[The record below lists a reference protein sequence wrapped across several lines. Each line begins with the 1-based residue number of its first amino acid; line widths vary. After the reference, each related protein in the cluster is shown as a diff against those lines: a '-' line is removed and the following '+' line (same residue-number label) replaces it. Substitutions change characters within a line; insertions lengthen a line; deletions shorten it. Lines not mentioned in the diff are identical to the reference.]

1 MQNESD
7 TTKSDTLKIQNH
19 DLDTLDI
26 KNNRKKHGVLFPDT
40 VRGIITGPSNCGK
53 TNAMLSVI
61 EHENSDTVRGIITG
75 PSNCGKT
82 NAMLSVIEHE
92 NGLKFENIY
101 LYSKSLNQPKYVYLE
116 KLLKPISILRKVIKT
131 DKSMGRHNDI
141 DCFYLSQTYA
151 KVPKHLI
158 RDNCFYLSQT
168 YAKVPKHLIRDN
180 ANIIVLFKQDDLNLK
195 HVYTDHVG
203 TDMSFEQFKDMCSLC
218 WKEPYSFITYIRIIK
233 SIKNKLNILKHGEI
247 AKEKVFL
254 PITKHLKQI
263 EHKLDGKKVDINDS
277 SIVKKNID
285 NEVADMKFVT
295 DEIMKAEE
303 DLLTPSFTTA
313 SSSKLDFLNSNS

>member
-218 WKEPYSFITYIRIIK
+218 WKEPYSFITIFK
-233 SIKNKLNILKHGEI
+233 DSLLNN
-247 AKEKVFL
+247 
-254 PITKHLKQI
+254 
-263 EHKLDGKKVDINDS
+263 DGKKVDINDS